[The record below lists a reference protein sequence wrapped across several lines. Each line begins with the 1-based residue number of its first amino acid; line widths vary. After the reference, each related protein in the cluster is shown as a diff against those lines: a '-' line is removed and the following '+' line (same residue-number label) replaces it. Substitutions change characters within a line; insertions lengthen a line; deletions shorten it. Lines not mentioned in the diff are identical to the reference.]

1 MQIKI
6 NNDAVIVMP
15 HIYKKD
21 NDLFKGQK
29 GTSANPIVKNQKE
42 AFKSNIFVRFLPKD
56 VTEDQIREKFS
67 QAGPI
72 ASIKLKDHVNKINGE
87 SYVNYQN
94 GYVLFE
100 DVQSAQKCIKLFDES
115 RDFGMNNKPIKVD
128 FWQSKVDLTQERDEK
143 NYASL
148 QQLVGLVMKESS
160 KNYGNQ
166 GNYR

>member
-6 NNDAVIVMP
+6 NNNAVIVMP

-21 NDLFKGQK
+21 NELFKGQK
-29 GTSANPIVKNQKE
+29 QGGANPIVKNQKE
-42 AFKSNIFVRFLPKD
+42 AFKSNIFVRFIPKD
-56 VTEDQIREKFS
+56 TTEEQIREKFS
-67 QAGPI
+67 QAGKI

-115 RDFGMNNKPIKVD
+115 REFGLNQKPIKVD
-128 FWQSKVDLTQERDEK
+128 FWQSKVDLTNEREEK

-148 QQLVGLVMKESS
+148 TQLVSIVM
-160 KNYGNQ
+160 
-166 GNYR
+166 